1 MLKGREEALMER
13 ITQLLDTK
21 FSEQVAEVAN
31 FKGEMQ
37 RSAQAQIQKGENK
50 IQENMTEPMRQAN
63 LKRA

>member
-50 IQENMTEPMRQAN
+50 IQENMAEPMRQAN